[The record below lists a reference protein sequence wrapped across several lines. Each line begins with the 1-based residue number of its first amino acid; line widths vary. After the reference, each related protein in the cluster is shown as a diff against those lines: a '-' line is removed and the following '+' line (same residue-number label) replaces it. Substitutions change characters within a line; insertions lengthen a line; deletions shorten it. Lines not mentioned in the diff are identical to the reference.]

1 MADANLKSFG
11 GEVVTPDVMESGKLN
26 LGEFLGRNSK
36 DIRFPE
42 IESCAKALKQEHGFK
57 KLGAMGF
64 CFGGWAVFQ
73 LGAKGISVYGL
84 PTLAMRID

>member
-26 LGEFLGRNSK
+26 IGEFLGRNSK

-64 CFGGWAVFQ
+64 CFGG
-73 LGAKGISVYGL
+73 
-84 PTLAMRID
+84 